1 MKRREVI
8 QKLAYTVPAG
18 IAFPSLLT
26 SCTDKITPT
35 PVYDGNVIVLGAGA
49 AGLYT
54 AKQLLEQNIE
64 VQILEATDRYGG
76 RIRLQDKFFD
86 FPMEEGADWILGDN
100 NLWHQIV
107 ADSGATIIEYPDNP
121 RYLVDGIIQSADD
134 LANDIDF
141 LQAMNFIN
149 DIPNYIGPDLTI
161 KNAVFSA
168 GLANRVH
175 HIVDA
180 ITANSRGTS
189 FASISIKG
197 VSDGE
202 KIWNDGSGRF
212 LSANQ
217 SLPTI
222 LGGAFSA
229 VVPYIRLNTPVVQVD
244 YTDPEKIKLTDASGG
259 THECTVLIITVPIN
273 VIKQG
278 DINFAPNL
286 PINTT
291 AALDR
296 IGMDKGYKVMLGFYV
311 NFWGRDVSMIYTDGT
326 APEYY
331 APGFGRSLNDE
342 NRVLSALIMGTQ
354 ADSLTG
360 LSDSEIVQ
368 QLLTELDALYNGQA
382 SQQFDES
389 STYVINWGDREY
401 FNGVKSYPMVSGT
414 GAAEA
419 YATPINNRIF
429 FAGEATALNGNY
441 GTVQGALESAER
453 VVKEVLE
460 AIL

>member
-8 QKLAYTVPAG
+8 QKLAYTVPASL
-18 IAFPSLLT
+18 AFPSLLAA
-26 SCTDKITPT
+26 CEPEIPPT
-35 PVYDGNVIVLGAGA
+35 PVYDGNVIIIGAGA
-49 AGLYT
+49 AGLY
-54 AKQLLEQNIE
+54 AAQQFLDKNIS
-64 VQILEATDRYGG
+64 VQILEATDRFGG
-76 RIRLQDKFFD
+76 RVRLQDEYFD
-86 FPMEEGADWILGDN
+86 FPMEEGADWIYGDN
-100 NLWHQIV
+100 NLWHRIV
-107 ADSGATIIEYPDNP
+107 TGSGAN
-121 RYLVDGIIQSADD
+121 IIQYPETSRYMLDGAIKTADD
-134 LANDIDF
+134 LANDVDF
-141 LQAMNFIN
+141 LTAMNFIN
-149 DIPNYIGPDLTI
+149 DIPNYNGPDLTI

-168 GLANRVH
+168 NLPTRVQ

-189 FASISIKG
+189 FESISIKG
-197 VSDGE
+197 VADGE
-202 KIWNDGSGRF
+202 RLWNDGEGRF
-212 LSANQ
+212 FAANLSLAN
-217 SLPTI
+217 I
-222 LGGAFSA
+222 LNGAFSQ
-229 VVPYIRLNTPVVQVD
+229 VIPHIKLNTPVVQVD
-244 YTDPEKIKLTDASGG
+244 YTDNEKIRLTDASGG
-259 THECTVLIITVPIN
+259 THECTILIITVPIN
-273 VIKQG
+273 VIKRG

-311 NFWGRDVSMIYTDGT
+311 NFWGQEVGMIYTNGT

-331 APGFGRSLNDE
+331 APGMGRSLNDE

-354 ADSLTG
+354 AEALTG
-360 LSDSEIVQ
+360 KTDDEIVQ
-368 QLLTELDALYNGQA
+368 QLLGELDALYNGQA

-389 STYVINWGDREY
+389 STYVINWGDRDY

-441 GTVQGALESAER
+441 GTVQGALESSER

-460 AIL
+460 VIL